1 MNRLLK
7 PALLLGGPV
16 LLAAGCFG
24 LAPYYTTVAVWE
36 LRPILPVALAA
47 VVGLA
52 IAAGLGSL
60 GARLDEYDNRPM
72 IGLGLLGCLIGAIV
86 AIGWITHTQYQQDR
100 TLAGTLTVTTTPV
113 PDLDDRIPF
122 QVAQAQARS
131 ALPDGGDIVSDAHL
145 PDQNRHATLVT
156 RRGMLAGYATV
167 LITPDN
173 GGGQGSAGRCEFNH
187 ERADARAG
195 GLFAHNLGRQIST
208 QQRWVRFAA
217 DDIYA
222 YCDHNRP
229 LVVVPL
235 KRQTGILVV
244 TEKPA
249 GVALYDGTTGELT
262 ITTDTTAVPGPSYPL
277 SLAAQ
282 QRAATTATGTF
293 TDWLFRRTGWE
304 LPDDDVN
311 SANTAEY
318 TLTTGGGR
326 PTYVA
331 PMTARGSATAI
342 SAITTLPARHPG
354 LRLAPLTVH
363 RLDPT
368 WVSPTAIV
376 DRIRADYQD
385 LPNWHTITVYEVIP
399 AGRDRWTATLGTGQ
413 TILYRA
419 TGTGTLTGHTP
430 TCLHHTNGTT
440 IRCGS
445 TANTHGNGPGLH
457 YAPNT
462 TPSPGGI
469 RPTPSPAPND
479 KDLTRMTDQQLADLH
494 RRIADETACRL
505 QHTCHR

>member
-1 MNRLLK
+1 MNRTLK

-24 LAPYYTTVAVWE
+24 MAPYYTTIAVWE
-36 LRPILPVALAA
+36 LRPILPIALAA
-47 VVGLA
+47 TVGLA

-60 GARLDEYDNRPM
+60 GAHLDEYDNRPM

-86 AIGWITHTQYQQDR
+86 AVGWITHTQYQQDR
-100 TLAGTLTVTTTPV
+100 TLTGTLTVTTDPV
-113 PDLDDRIPF
+113 PDLAGRTPF
-122 QVAQAQARS
+122 QVAQAQARAS
-131 ALPDGGDIVSDAHL
+131 LPDGGDIVSDAHL
-145 PDQNRHATLVT
+145 PDQDRHASLIT
-156 RRGMLAGYATV
+156 RRGMLAGYSTV
-167 LITPDN
+167 LTI
-173 GGGQGSAGRCEFNH
+173 GGQGTAEQCEFDR

-208 QQRWVRFAA
+208 HQRWVRFAA

-222 YCDHNRP
+222 YCDRDRP
-229 LVVVPL
+229 VVVVPL

-249 GVALYDGTTGELT
+249 GVALYDGKTGELT
-262 ITTDTTAVPGPSYPL
+262 ITTDTTGVPGPSYPL

-282 QRAATTATGTF
+282 QRAATTGIGSF

-318 TLTTGGGR
+318 TLTTTGSGR
-326 PTYVA
+326 PAYVT

-363 RLDPT
+363 RLDPA

-385 LPNWHTITVYEVIP
+385 LPNWHTITIYEVIP

-419 TGTGTLTGHTP
+419 TGTGTLTGDTP
-430 TCLHHTNGTT
+430 TCLHHTDGT
-440 IRCGS
+440 ILRCGS

-457 YAPNT
+457 YAPDRA
-462 TPSPGGI
+462 PSPGE
-469 RPTPSPAPND
+469 RPSPSSAPND
-479 KDLTRMTDQQLADLH
+479 RDLTRMTDQQLADLH

>member
-1 MNRLLK
+1 MNRILK

-16 LLAAGCFG
+16 LLAAGCYG
-24 LAPYYTTVAVWE
+24 LAPYYTTIAVWE
-36 LRPILPVALAA
+36 LRPILPVALAVA
-47 VVGLA
+47 VGLA

-72 IGLGLLGCLIGAIV
+72 IGLGLAGCLIGAIV
-86 AIGWITHTQYQQDR
+86 AVGWITHTQYQQDR

-113 PDLDDRIPF
+113 PDLAGRTPF

-145 PDQNRHATLVT
+145 PDQGRHATLVT

-167 LITPDN
+167 LTTPATGD
-173 GGGQGSAGRCEFNH
+173 GQGPAGRCEFDH
-187 ERADARAG
+187 HRADARAG
-195 GLFAHNLGRQIST
+195 GLFGHNLGRQIST
-208 QQRWVRFAA
+208 HQRWVRFTA

-222 YCDHNRP
+222 YCDHDRP
-229 LVVVPL
+229 IVVVPL
-235 KRQTGILVV
+235 KRQSGILVV

-249 GVALYDGTTGELT
+249 GVALYDGKTGELT
-262 ITTDTTAVPGPSYPL
+262 ITTDTTGVPGPSYPL

-282 QRAATTATGTF
+282 QRDATTATGSF
-293 TDWLFRRTGWE
+293 TDWLFRRAGWE

-318 TLTTGGGR
+318 TLTTDGR
-326 PTYVA
+326 PTYVT

-342 SAITTLPARHPG
+342 SAITTVPARHSG

-368 WVSPTAIV
+368 WVSPTAIA

-385 LPNWHTITVYEVIP
+385 LPNWHTITVYEIIP
-399 AGRDRWTATLGTGQ
+399 TGRDRWTATLGTGQ

-419 TGTGTLTGHTP
+419 TGVGTLTGDTP
-430 TCLHHTNGTT
+430 TCLHHTDGS
-440 IRCGS
+440 ILRCGS

-457 YAPNT
+457 YAPNS
-462 TPSPGGI
+462 TPRPGEGH
-469 RPTPSPAPND
+469 PTPSSAPND
-479 KDLTRMTDQQLADLH
+479 RDLNRMTDQQLADLH